1 MSKYLITRKDGRILA
16 VSWDGSRVTELLFEE
31 EFPVLRIGDI
41 YLGRVKDVIK
51 NLQAAFV
58 EVKPGIICFLPLSH
72 EEMKALHAGDILP
85 VVVEK
90 EAQKTK
96 DPVVSRRLSVAGRT
110 LVLVSDRKKTAL
122 SSRITQPDRRE
133 ALKNLLQNVSERED
147 IGFIVRTNAETA
159 EPEEIL
165 AEAEQLSAAYKDILE
180 KVHHRTVFS
189 CLYESL
195 PAWKEVIRD
204 AARDDLEEVVTD
216 QPDLWED
223 LSGPEGI
230 KKLAPQTELR
240 MYRDSYPLD
249 KLYRLDHFLEKA
261 LGRYVWLKSGG
272 SLVIDYTEAMT
283 VIDVNTGKYEGRK
296 QKEGTLLL
304 TNLEAAREI
313 AFQLRLRNLSGMIL
327 VDFIDLEKQE
337 SKDTLLETFSRELA
351 GDPCHARVVDMTAL
365 GIVEVTRKK
374 ARKPLH
380 EQLRGEAKKE

>member
-1 MSKYLITRKDGRILA
+1 MSKYLITRKEGRILA
-16 VSWDGSRVTELLFEE
+16 ASWDGSHVTELLFEE
-31 EFPVLRIGDI
+31 EAPSLRIGDI

-58 EVKPGIICFLPLSH
+58 EVKPGILCFLPMNQ
-72 EEMKALHAGDILP
+72 EELKTIHAGDILP

-96 DPVVSRRLSVAGRT
+96 DPVVSRRLSLAGRT
-110 LVLVSDRKKTAL
+110 LVLVSDRKRTAL
-122 SSRITQPDRRE
+122 SSRILHPDRRE

-165 AEAEQLSAAYKDILE
+165 AEAEQLSAVYKEILE

-230 KKLAPQTELR
+230 KKLAPQTGLR
-240 MYRDSYPLD
+240 LYRDSYPLE

-261 LGRYVWLKSGG
+261 LSRYVWLKSGG

-327 VDFIDLEKQE
+327 VDFIDMEQQE

-374 ARKPLH
+374 VRKPLH
-380 EQLRGEAKKE
+380 EQLRGETKKE